1 MPSKCCR
8 ALSNAAIRD
17 AASCVPKSGGWLRC
31 STAGRIVH
39 SRTPR
44 RLVVFPEISPQ
55 PGDFTYWQ

>member
-1 MPSKCCR
+1 MRKCCR

-39 SRTPR
+39 SRTPAVA
-44 RLVVFPEISPQ
+44 LVVVEIPLQ
-55 PGDFTYWQ
+55 PGDFTYWV